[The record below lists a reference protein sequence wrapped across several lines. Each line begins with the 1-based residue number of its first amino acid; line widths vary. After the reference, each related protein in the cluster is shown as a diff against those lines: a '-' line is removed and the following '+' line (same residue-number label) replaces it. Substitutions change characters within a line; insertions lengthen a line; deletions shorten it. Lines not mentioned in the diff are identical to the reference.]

1 MLQTTAAPSIMPSSQ
16 RPIPLVERADL
27 IKERMTF
34 REILYVVVKD
44 PIALKYHRLRPEQA
58 HVLERLDG
66 QVSLEELRDEMAKL
80 YPGTY
85 WTVRGLQTLVGDL
98 HQKRLVASNRAGQ
111 EHGLARQRRKNKL
124 QKLKQTAQNFL
135 FLRLPGWDP
144 VRALDVLYPWTAWL
158 FHPVAVFTSLFAV
171 CGSLLFVLIHFDE
184 FSSALPAFNQFFGWP
199 NLMWLWGTIA
209 ITKIIHEFG
218 HGLTCRHFGSEC
230 HEMGVMLLVFSPTL
244 YCDVSDSWMD
254 KNKWH
259 RIYIG
264 AAGMYVEA
272 IISVFALF
280 VWWNTQDGLL
290 HHLALNV
297 YFITTVSSVIFNL
310 NPLMRLDGYYML
322 SDFLEIP
329 NMRQRADRMVG
340 ETFGKY
346 CLGIEPQ
353 PDPFAPDSGK
363 FWFVTYAIAS
373 QLYKYFIIIAISI
386 FLYTV
391 LKPYRLQSLGAAVAA
406 FSIIGLL
413 IRPFWGVVKM
423 VRQPREKP
431 LSKWKMAATLLVVGS
446 VAAMILQIP
455 VPTIL
460 QAAFYLEPRDVRHV
474 YTRVPGELVE
484 VYHQPGDVVVEGDII
499 AVLQNHEFDLRRKKL
514 TSDLEVA
521 QEQFLLY
528 KRLSDS
534 TRQVL
539 AQESINSLNRQLA
552 ELDDQIARL
561 TIRAT
566 ASGVL
571 VAPPKQQAPPIEA
584 REEQLARWWGV
595 PLDERNIG
603 SFLDTRT
610 ELVAI
615 APSDDMDAVLL
626 VDQADR
632 LDISVGDEVGIKFDH
647 MPDRRFTGNVAEFS
661 HRQSNTAPEQLSNK
675 AGGGVA
681 TVTDPSGR
689 EKLQSAAYQAKVPL
703 SDADGM
709 LKPGLRGNA
718 RCLIRERPLGTIIWR
733 YIRKTFLFRL

>member
-1 MLQTTAAPSIMPSSQ
+1 MLQTAAAPSIMPSSQ
-16 RPIPLVERADL
+16 RPIPLVQRADL

-34 REILYVVVKD
+34 RNILYVVIKD

-58 HVLERLDG
+58 YVLERLDG
-66 QVSLEELRDEMAKL
+66 EVSLEELRDEMARL

-98 HQKRLVASNRAGQ
+98 HQKRLVVSNRAGQ

-158 FHPVAVFTSLFAV
+158 FHPITVFTTLFSLAA
-171 CGSLLFVLIHFDE
+171 SALFVLIHFDE

-199 NLMWLWGTIA
+199 NLMWLWLTIA

-272 IISVFALF
+272 IVSVFALF

-329 NMRQRADRMVG
+329 NMRQKADKLVG

-391 LKPYRLQSLGAAVAA
+391 LKPYRLQSLGAAVA
-406 FSIIGLL
+406 FMSIAGLL
-413 IRPFWGVVKM
+413 IRPFWSVIKM

-431 LSKWKMAATLLVVGS
+431 LSKWKMGATLVVL
-446 VAAMILQIP
+446 AAIVSMVLRIP

-474 YTRVPGELVE
+474 YTRVPGELVS
-484 VYHQPGDVVVEGDII
+484 VLKKPGELVTEGEPI
-499 AVLQNHEFDLRRKKL
+499 AVLSNHEFDLRRQKL
-514 TSDLEVA
+514 VSELEVA
-521 QEQFLLY
+521 REQL
-528 KRLSDS
+528 RLHLELNDS
-534 TRQVL
+534 TRESL
-539 AQESINSLNRQLA
+539 ARESIESLREQLA
-552 ELDDQIARL
+552 ELDDQISRL
-561 TIRAT
+561 TILAPAT
-566 ASGVL
+566 GRL
-571 VAPPKQQAPPIEA
+571 VAPSRQEAPPLEA
-584 REEQLARWWGV
+584 REEQLGRWWGI

-603 SFLDTRT
+603 ALIDMRT
-610 ELVAI
+610 EIASI
-615 APSDDMDAVLL
+615 APTDEMEAVLL

-647 MPDRRFTGNVAEFS
+647 LPDRRFVGTVAEFS
-661 HRQSNTAPEQLSNK
+661 HRQLETAPERLSNK

-689 EKLQSAAYQAKVPL
+689 ERLQSAAYQAKVPL
-703 SDADGM
+703 EDSDGLLM
-709 LKPGLRGNA
+709 PGLRGKA